1 MKSKFLKIAFVIA
14 VAMVGSINVFNAQKS
29 VTLSDVALANVEA
42 LAVEEYDVEDLDA
55 ACEWY
60 DYKTCY
66 YYVVEPS
73 GEVTMWPFSNFT
85 NRIY

>member
-66 YYVVEPS
+66 YYVVESS